1 MQTNL
6 VVCPASRTLPLGGLM
21 LSPCIQAAE
30 VHQKLEDTVAQM
42 YWSAGSYLLLQLLL
56 LPSVADAVSHTVT
69 VEKHVEVATAEE
81 FVFAVKE
88 GATHVMLT
96 QDVDLTSIPQAADNY
111 IIDFPNSLVSLQ
123 VSLLQYTAVLS
134 ALGCRKHQCICF
146 SKGGQPRITAPDREL
161 MRSCLC

>member
-111 IIDFPNSLVSLQ
+111 IIDFPN
-123 VSLLQYTAVLS
+123 